1 MVRVALLPRSTEA
14 QPLFRR
20 FVAPAQQP
28 PSSERAPL
36 VFPPAHARAPPP
48 VCALSLPRDG
58 DRERRR
64 ARSSP
69 NPGHNHETRQRLSPW
84 TATARRA
91 NPRKPGPGPR
101 NPAPVSEE
109 AELSLKAGRG
119 SLSMGAPVPVVC
131 RQRHRHR
138 SCSAH
143 ASAPSHSGSAAQTL
157 LRPGCVG
164 ACTNQHGSPP
174 GPIPSADTPS
184 HCHPPSSLASAVTLI
199 SVSLVCARPAKGR
212 SCRPQRGA
220 AELLEAAAC
229 FAHALHACAGVC
241 LARDRG
247 ATQETQEGR
256 RRRRGQGRGRGQ
268 GQGGRRH
275 GRRRLLHAI
284 VDLEDPDWLSKSGAD
299 ALGDITAPMVD
310 ADTAGA
316 LHRAWVSGRAVD
328 ESHLSLPPTCSTPL
342 SHHYLRRPR
351 PPGVCCGS

>member
-1 MVRVALLPRSTEA
+1 
-14 QPLFRR
+14 
-20 FVAPAQQP
+20 
-28 PSSERAPL
+28 
-36 VFPPAHARAPPP
+36 
-48 VCALSLPRDG
+48 
-58 DRERRR
+58 
-64 ARSSP
+64 
-69 NPGHNHETRQRLSPW
+69 
-84 TATARRA
+84 
-91 NPRKPGPGPR
+91 
-101 NPAPVSEE
+101 
-109 AELSLKAGRG
+109 
-119 SLSMGAPVPVVC
+119 MGAPVPVVC

-164 ACTNQHGSPP
+164 ACTNQHGSRP

-199 SVSLVCARPAKGR
+199 SASLVCARPAKGR
-212 SCRPQRGA
+212 CCRPQRGA
-220 AELLEAAAC
+220 AELLEAAPC

-284 VDLEDPDWLSKSGAD
+284 VDLEGPRLAFQVRRRRPWRHHRPNGRCRHGGCAASCMGLGAGSRRKS
-299 ALGDITAPMVD
+299 
-310 ADTAGA
+310 
-316 LHRAWVSGRAVD
+316 
-328 ESHLSLPPTCSTPL
+328 PL
-342 SHHYLRRPR
+342 SATDMLNSPLPSLFTPTTPARGVLRELSRPEPSR
-351 PPGVCCGS
+351 QQVLRCREGRRGGRSTSVARVEAPTRVARCDPGRGHLC